1 MRRTGFKDG
10 LELSLTARIIILV
23 VGIALLIGG
32 IAVLE
37 HIILVGLIMLALGVL
52 AAFIGMESGLSIMRV
67 QRGARDPR
75 KSATRKKGGYYQRES
90 GYPWDQMGKGER

>member
-1 MRRTGFKDG
+1 MRRTGFRDG
-10 LELSLTARIIILV
+10 LEISLTVRIIILAA
-23 VGIALLIGG
+23 GLALLIGG

-37 HIILVGLIMLALGVL
+37 HILILGLIMLALGVL
-52 AAFIGMESGLSIMRV
+52 AAFIGMESGVSIMHV

-75 KSATRKKGGYYQRES
+75 KNSTRKKGGYSRES